1 VEGAQCH
8 NEHMDNLAKTPR
20 PSLDD
25 ASLSQD
31 APYVRALV
39 AQRLQILWRQVE
51 GHIQLR
57 EEAELEPDVRVLGEG
72 VRILKSLATLY
83 RLDSPAGTPEEL
95 VGGTNL
101 STRELVAAQ
110 LAELEKRSRHDEEK

>member
-1 VEGAQCH
+1 VEQAQCH
-8 NEHMDNLAKTPR
+8 NEPMDLAKTPR

-39 AQRLQILWRQVE
+39 AQRLEALWRQVQ
-51 GHIQLR
+51 GHIQTR
-57 EEAELEPDVRVLGEG
+57 EDAELEPDVRVLGEG
-72 VRILKSLATLY
+72 VRILKSLVGLY

-101 STRELVAAQ
+101 STRALVDAQ
-110 LAELEKRSRHDEEK
+110 LAELEKRSRQDD